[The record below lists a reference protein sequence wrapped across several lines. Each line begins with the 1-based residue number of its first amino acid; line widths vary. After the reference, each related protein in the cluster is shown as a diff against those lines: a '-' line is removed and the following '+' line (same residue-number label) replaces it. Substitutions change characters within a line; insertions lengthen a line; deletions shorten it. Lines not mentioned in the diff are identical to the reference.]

1 MSMRKPIKQ
10 IKVLPQQD
18 PWSLRPDQHL
28 PLLNGSP
35 SSDLWENPRLFNSSE
50 MTEISHEIDDSKL
63 STGLLSKSSETTEIS
78 RDHKGSKLPD
88 GLSGKT
94 LTTGTRRKR

>member
-1 MSMRKPIKQ
+1 MRKQMNKIKA
-10 IKVLPQQD
+10 LPQQD
-18 PWSLRPDQHL
+18 PWSLRPGQHL
-28 PLLNGSP
+28 PLLNSSP
-35 SSDLWENPRLFNSSE
+35 SSDLREDHHLFNSSE

-63 STGLLSKSSETTEIS
+63 SSGLLSNSSETTEIS
-78 RDHKGSKLPD
+78 RDSQGSNLPD